1 MAVAKG
7 KDPVMDSM
15 KTVTGWLHHVSDFGL
30 ALILT
35 FVIIDIL
42 FPGSTGV
49 MKNLGIIVGQFSKEG
64 LAGLVALLMFLV
76 FFKNRQPG

>member
-1 MAVAKG
+1 MNITGINNVTYGVDDMDAAKRFW
-7 KDPVMDSM
+7 
-15 KTVTGWLHHVSDFGL
+15 TDFGL

-64 LAGLVALLMFLV
+64 LAGLVALLMFLIL
-76 FFKNRQPG
+76 FKNRQPG